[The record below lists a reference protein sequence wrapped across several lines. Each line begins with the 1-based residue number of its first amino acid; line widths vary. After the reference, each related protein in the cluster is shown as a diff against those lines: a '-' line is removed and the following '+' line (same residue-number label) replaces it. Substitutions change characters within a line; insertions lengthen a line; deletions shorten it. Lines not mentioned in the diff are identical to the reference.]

1 MDLLMLAIVALLI
14 FIWIEIPSSNYS
26 TLSEIKNE
34 LRKIN
39 EKLDKLN
46 RK

>member
-1 MDLLMLAIVALLI
+1 MDLIVVIMLVL
-14 FIWIEIPSSNYS
+14 IWIAIPSSNYS
-26 TLSEIKNE
+26 TLIEIKNE

>member
-1 MDLLMLAIVALLI
+1 MDFLMLVIVALLI
-14 FIWIEIPSSNYS
+14 LIWVAIPSSNYS